1 MERVEVIETSHS
13 SWKPDDKP
21 YAYSHDNINGTL

>member
-21 YAYSHDNINGTL
+21 YAYSRKSYK